1 MYSSPESRILHSD
14 IMNPIVPCKGSYD
27 PLFGHMMQQTTDDAV
42 RIADLLQSWA
52 KQRKDDWSLHNVGG
66 AGVHDAITYV
76 PILP

>member
-1 MYSSPESRILHSD
+1 
-14 IMNPIVPCKGSYD
+14 MNPIVLAREVVD

-66 AGVHDAITYV
+66 AGVHDAITCV